1 MLSSRRAAIATMTIS
16 VALGLTACGGS
27 SAPKVTSADDAEYWI
42 NDYMNTGYSMW
53 NANGNPMGP
62 ATTCTDANGMWI
74 AGCQAWF
81 YLNARPIQGPADSA
95 WSYWQVDGV
104 TQYDTGE
111 QRVNTQCFGL
121 IPPYDDYGTQLYE
134 VDCRN
139 TSRPPGG

>member
-1 MLSSRRAAIATMTIS
+1 MISGRRVVLGAAT
-16 VALGLTACGGS
+16 LTLAGVVSACGGS
-27 SAPKVTSADDAEYWI
+27 PAPKVTSAADAEYWI
-42 NDYMNTGYSMW
+42 NDYMNTGFSMW
-53 NANGNPMGP
+53 NANGNPVGP

-81 YLNARPIQGPADSA
+81 YVNARPLQGPEGSE

-111 QRVNTQCFGL
+111 RRLNTQCFAL
-121 IPPYDDYGTQLYE
+121 IAPSEDYGTQLYE
-134 VDCRN
+134 VDCNN